1 MPIFIILILLSA
13 LIIFFVAAFLL
24 LLVKKLFKVQNP
36 TYKKSIIILL
46 MFVIMGFII
55 RVIFS
60 IINLGIL
67 SNILITIGGFFIFY
81 YLFKKYYFINWKK
94 TLKIYIVYGIFGIIL
109 ALFFIIPIRYYVV
122 QPFSVNGD
130 AMNPIYKNNDY
141 LLVNMFNH
149 EFNRG
154 DVIVFETSNRG
165 EYFIKRIIG
174 VPGEKIEIKE
184 GKVFIND
191 SVFNDI
197 YYSGITD
204 RNVLINLNQNQYF
217 VLGDNRERSR
227 DSRDFGAIDKKSIMG
242 KILYKVPGIIK

>member
-1 MPIFIILILLSA
+1 MPIFIIMILLSA
-13 LIIFFVAAFLL
+13 VIIFFVASFLL
-24 LLVKKLFKVQNP
+24 LLLKKLFKIQNS

-46 MFVIMGFII
+46 LFVIMSFII

-81 YLFKKYYFINWKK
+81 YLFKKYYSINWKK

-109 ALFFIIPIRYYVV
+109 ALFIIIPIRYYVM
-122 QPFSVNGD
+122 QPFSVNGE
-130 AMNPIYKNNDY
+130 AMNPTYKNNDY

-154 DVIVFETSNRG
+154 DVIVFETSNKG
-165 EYFIKRIIG
+165 EYFIKRMFG
-174 VPGEKIEIKE
+174 MPGEKIEIKD
-184 GKVFIND
+184 GKIFIND
-191 SVFNDI
+191 NVFNDI
-197 YYSGITD
+197 YYNSKTGRDIS
-204 RNVLINLNQNQYF
+204 INLNQNQYF

-227 DSRDFGAIDKKSIMG
+227 DSRDFGAIDEKSIMG